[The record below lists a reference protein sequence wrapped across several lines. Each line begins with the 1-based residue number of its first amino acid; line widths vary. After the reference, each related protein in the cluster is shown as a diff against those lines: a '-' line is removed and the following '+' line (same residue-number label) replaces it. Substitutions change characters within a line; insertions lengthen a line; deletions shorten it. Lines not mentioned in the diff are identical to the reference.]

1 MSLRVF
7 QILLCEVFRSLSGSF
22 VWGLLESEEVFQIF
36 WSLPEFFRAFQR
48 ISVPSNEK
56 DLPDHSEL
64 KKSNGSHSSG
74 MKGDKVIKRQT
85 S

>member
-1 MSLRVF
+1 MKYLGVF
-7 QILLCEVFRSLSGSF
+7 QGLLFGVFRS
-22 VWGLLESEEVFQIF
+22 LLESEEVFQIF